1 MATHSSVLAWR
12 IPGMGE
18 PGGLPSMGSHRV
30 GHDWSELAA
39 AAAKNFS
46 QSDGHTMISD
56 FNVYIWII
64 GEFAYLFHTFSDQFK
79 RFYLKNIMAWFSYNF
94 LMLQEGGLLPGPESG
109 LLSNTRQ
116 WIVQGDTYADKA
128 RDFMG
133 KGHRVENSRQ
143 GNPGGQFCHGTHSLR
158 CYGGGVSCLWT
169 IILTQSPSRWHTS
182 RSANMDSSK
191 QDSGR
196 LVGHINSP
204 PLDLSPLDLS
214 WILPAGGSLLVPDLV
229 LLNNSCKRLWSCLAR
244 LGSFGQCLPWCW
256 HHKHFNS
263 KSTYSLTPTPSY
275 GLAGVFFFFLIGG

>member
-1 MATHSSVLAWR
+1 MV
-12 IPGMGE
+12 
-18 PGGLPSMGSHRV
+18 
-30 GHDWSELAA
+30 
-39 AAAKNFS
+39 
-46 QSDGHTMISD
+46 
-56 FNVYIWII
+56 
-64 GEFAYLFHTFSDQFK
+64 
-79 RFYLKNIMAWFSYNF
+79 WFSYNF

-143 GNPGGQFCHGTHSLR
+143 VNPGGQFCHRTHSLR

-169 IILTQSPSRWHTS
+169 IILSQSPSRWHTR

-191 QDSGR
+191 QDSER

-229 LLNNSCKRLWSCLAR
+229 LLNNSCKWLWSCLAR
-244 LGSFGQCLPWCW
+244 LGSFRQCLPWCW

-263 KSTYSLTPTPSY
+263 KSKKKLALKKKKNSKSTYSLTPTPSY
-275 GLAGVFFFFLIGG
+275 SGRHGLAWVFFFFNWRLITL